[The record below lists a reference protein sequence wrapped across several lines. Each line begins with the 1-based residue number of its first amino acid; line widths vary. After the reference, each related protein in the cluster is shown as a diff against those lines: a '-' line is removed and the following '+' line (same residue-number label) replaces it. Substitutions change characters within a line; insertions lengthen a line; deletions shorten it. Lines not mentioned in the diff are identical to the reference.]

1 MIEKFLSLSDARK
14 YSISQHEL
22 ERRWKAVRE
31 RMAARGI
38 DCLVAQGQQR
48 YVSGYFRWFSDIAE
62 ANYPITAI
70 FPLQEEL
77 TIIGH
82 GPGAPAHPG
91 NPPDWALRAGM
102 KKINMPAF
110 PNVWWQDAWDAERA
124 VEVIGRLKPRTV
136 GFVGMGNISAA
147 FYENVKKG
155 LQGVTLVNASDL
167 VDEVRMVKSEEE
179 LTLMRDA
186 AYMHE
191 MSYAVAKKAVRPG
204 RTVTEVILE
213 IRQAQMAAGS
223 EEQQIAIMFG
233 RPDSLHNMQQHSWGN
248 VYWRRKLKEGDVVN
262 LLVESSMP
270 GGYWYDLRRFFS
282 IGPVPSE
289 LQEAHAIALEARRLM
304 AAHSK
309 PGVMPGIA
317 LETSNRFLVEKGCPA
332 EARIAAHGQGLG
344 LVERPV
350 YHTSEPSPFAVDM
363 VVCLHPTAKTKHAM
377 ACLADTYVIAESG
390 AVPLYKELFEDSE
403 IAVVG

>member
-1 MIEKFLSLSDARK
+1 MIDKFLSLSDARK

-38 DCLVAQGQQR
+38 DCLITQSQQR
-48 YVSGYFRWFSDIAE
+48 YVSGYFRWFTDIAE

-70 FPLQEEL
+70 FPLQQEM

-91 NPPDWALRAGM
+91 NPPDWALREGM
-102 KKINMPAF
+102 KKINVPAF
-110 PNVWWQDAWDAERA
+110 PNVWWEDAWDAEKA
-124 VEVIGRLKPRTV
+124 VEIIRRLKPGTV

-147 FYENVKKG
+147 FYENVQKG
-155 LQGVTLVNASDL
+155 LPGVTLVNASDL

-179 LTLMRDA
+179 LKLHRDA

-191 MSYAVAKKAVRPG
+191 MSYAVAKKAIRPG
-204 RTVTEVILE
+204 RTVTEIILE
-213 IRQAQMAAGS
+213 IRLAQMEAGS
-223 EEQQIAIMFG
+223 EEQQIALMFG
-233 RPDSLHNMQQHSWGN
+233 PPASLHNMQQHSWGN
-248 VYWRRKLKEGDVVN
+248 VYWRRKLQEGDVVN
-262 LLVESSMP
+262 LLVESSMA
-270 GGYWYDLRRFFS
+270 GGYWYDLRRFLS
-282 IGPVPSE
+282 IGPVPPE
-289 LQEAHAIALEARRLM
+289 LQEAHAIASEARRLM

-309 PGVMPGIA
+309 PGVLPEVA
-317 LETSNRFLVEKGCPA
+317 LEASNRYLMEKGCPA

-350 YHTSEPSPFAVDM
+350 YHAGEPAAFQVGM
-363 VVCLHPTAKTKHAM
+363 VVCLHPTAKTKNAM

-390 AVPLYKELFEDSE
+390 AVPLYGELFRDSK
-403 IAVVG
+403 ITVVG